1 VKIKNK
7 LFLGFATIILF
18 IGAFGFYVSLQIN
31 NISRLSRE
39 IQEATKISIASLDF
53 NVENFHTQLE
63 VWEYVYEPTKKR
75 LKAFELHNE
84 NLSKLLGVLTAL
96 ADKEVLLEAKTGERD
111 ALCKGGE
118 RRIKEI
124 DSNLIKVRLDW
135 IALFEKVTR
144 LRGVYAAGHVKGTDQ
159 YEKLA
164 EEVKIFALANEDL
177 FDELKFNSKV
187 DEFVAAQQ
195 AVVKKLAVEQKSLVS
210 GFKNILIIFISFL
223 MVIGVGISLFIS
235 RAVTAP
241 ITKLMAAAVEIGKG
255 KLDTKTGIKSKDEI
269 GQLSRVFDAMTD
281 ELKESTTSLNELNK
295 EISERKQAERNLQE
309 SEKNYRE
316 LVENANSVIL
326 RWLPDGIITFFN
338 EFAQKFF
345 GFEASEIIGK
355 KAIGSIVPETK
366 STGRDLKQMVSG
378 ILKNPAKYEQNENE
392 NICKDGK
399 RVWVNWTNRA
409 IQDQNGNIIE
419 VLSIGTDITERKQA
433 EEKLGNSEERFRTVA
448 EASADAILITNE
460 ERIIFWNTAAT
471 KMFGYEKEE
480 VMGKLASV
488 LIHDRLKA
496 QNEEAR
502 RKLLKKETLVTDFKL
517 YEGPCLKKDGTEFPV
532 EATLSKLEL
541 GGQYHFSFIIRD
553 ITERKQAEEELIRLS
568 TAIEQIRDTIVIFG
582 IDGIV
587 QYVNPAL
594 EKQLQYNRDELIG
607 KDIPNFNK
615 EISKEKKHEKVW
627 ETINKG
633 ELWSGNIIRTRKD
646 GSQFT
651 ANVNISPVF
660 NNTGKITCFTSIGRD
675 ITKEQQMEE
684 QLRQAQK
691 LEATATLAS
700 GLAHDFNNLLG
711 GILNYISL
719 AKEDINPKDEA
730 FTCLSEVEKISI
742 EAGNLTQKFITFSK
756 GGRPGSA
763 ETVMN
768 INEYLSDTVD
778 LIVSG
783 SNMECEYS
791 FLENLRP
798 VEIDK
803 SQIRQAILN
812 IIINSKEAMP
822 DGGSL
827 KITSK
832 NVSINKE
839 AGLPI
844 KAGNYVKIIISDNG
858 CGITKVNLPVIFD
871 LYFSTK
877 TKGTQK
883 GTGLGLST
891 VYSIIKYHEGH
902 ISVESKEGVGT
913 DVSIYLPVSQKP
925 LVAQEVKEEP
935 KTREDRAA
943 VGPKRILFMDD
954 EEFIR
959 LPTKKILERMG
970 HEVELACHGVEAIQ
984 KYAHARDSG
993 HPFDV
998 VILDLT
1004 IKGGMGGKQTI
1015 EELLKINPNVKAI
1028 VASGYSDDPVISN
1041 YKKYGFCASLPKP
1054 SSKDKMREALAKLC

>member
-1 VKIKNK
+1 MNKENSDNYSNKINFSTLYKYTAAVSLIWVLLITGTVLWVIYNERTYTMK
-7 LFLGFATIILF
+7 LVENEALSIYKKDLAIRLWATSH
-18 IGAFGFYVSLQIN
+18 GGVYVSPNEITPP
-31 NISRLSRE
+31 SPYLSHIPDRDVQTTSGKNLTLMNPAY
-39 IQEATKISIASLDF
+39 ILRQTM
-53 NVENFHTQLE
+53 EN
-63 VWEYVYEPTKKR
+63 
-75 LKAFELHNE
+75 
-84 NLSKLLGVLTAL
+84 
-96 ADKEVLLEAKTGERD
+96 
-111 ALCKGGE
+111 
-118 RRIKEI
+118 
-124 DSNLIKVRLDW
+124 
-135 IALFEKVTR
+135 
-144 LRGVYAAGHVKGTDQ
+144 
-159 YEKLA
+159 YEKLYGIKGHITSLKVLNPNNA
-164 EEVKIFALANEDL
+164 PNDWEHKALIELDRGAKEVTEIVEIDGEKYFNLIRPMITKVGCLKCHAHQGYKIGDIRGGVSITIPMKTYLE
-177 FDELKFNSKV
+177 K
-187 DEFVAAQQ
+187 QR
-195 AVVKKLAVEQKSLVS
+195 KKLTDYLLINSAILVI
-210 GFKNILIIFISFL
+210 GLFAIGFISYL
-223 MVIGVGISLFIS
+223 S
-235 RAVTAP
+235 
-241 ITKLMAAAVEIGKG
+241 
-255 KLDTKTGIKSKDEI
+255 IKRI
-269 GQLSRVFDAMTD
+269 
-281 ELKESTTSLNELNK
+281 
-295 EISERKQAERNLQE
+295 IERKQAERNLQE

-316 LVENANSVIL
+316 LVENANSIIL
-326 RWLPDGIITFFN
+326 RWIPDGTITFFN

-345 GFEASEIIGK
+345 GFDASEIIGK
-355 KAIGSIVPETK
+355 NVFGTMISGAE
-366 STGRDLKQMVSG
+366 STGRDLKQMISD
-378 ILKNPAKYEQNENE
+378 IIKNPANYEQNENE

-409 IQDQNGNIIE
+409 IQDQNGNVIEILSVGTDITKRNQAEAKSKRLSRIVEESLNEIYIFKASDYRFIHVNRGAYKNLGYSREEMSHFTPVDLKPEFTMQHFIELVEPLQRGKTDNVVFDTVHKRKNGSLYPVEVHLQLMEKDTEPIFVAII
-419 VLSIGTDITERKQA
+419 LDITERKQA
-433 EEKLGNSEERFRTVA
+433 ERNLRESEERYKTVA
-448 EASADAILITNE
+448 NFTYDWEIWKAPDDTLIYISPSCERITGYSPKDFFKDQQLLGRIIHPKDHKLVIDHTRKCLGDCDTAHIDFRIITKNGE
-460 ERIIFWNTAAT
+460 ERWISHTCQSAY
-471 KMFGYEKEE
+471 GSD
-480 VMGKLASV
+480 GKF
-488 LIHDRLKA
+488 IG
-496 QNEEAR
+496 R
-502 RKLLKKETLVTDFKL
+502 RI
-517 YEGPCLKKDGTEFPV
+517 
-532 EATLSKLEL
+532 SN
-541 GGQYHFSFIIRD
+541 RD
-553 ITERKQAEEELIRLS
+553 ITDRK
-568 TAIEQIRDTIVIFG
+568 
-582 IDGIV
+582 
-587 QYVNPAL
+587 
-594 EKQLQYNRDELIG
+594 
-607 KDIPNFNK
+607 
-615 EISKEKKHEKVW
+615 H
-627 ETINKG
+627 
-633 ELWSGNIIRTRKD
+633 
-646 GSQFT
+646 
-651 ANVNISPVF
+651 
-660 NNTGKITCFTSIGRD
+660 
-675 ITKEQQMEE
+675 MEE
-684 QLRQAQK
+684 SLLNIKK
-691 LEATATLAS
+691 LEATATLAG

-756 GGRPGSA
+756 GGIPGSA

-925 LVAQEVKEEP
+925 LVSQEVKEEP